1 MLETQEYILKYLS
14 SLIGDDANSNAMII
28 NYKRGNDIFIQ
39 DLNIYSIEIMEFIMD
54 LESRY
59 NIEMDYDEL
68 MSKKTVKKLIDYNV
82 KKL

>member
-39 DLNIYSIEIMEFIMD
+39 DLNI
-54 LESRY
+54 
-59 NIEMDYDEL
+59 
-68 MSKKTVKKLIDYNV
+68 
-82 KKL
+82 